1 MRKMHSKAPIVKDLV
16 LLGGGHSHV
25 EVVRNFGMKPM
36 PGVRITLVTR
46 DVVTPYSGMLP
57 GYVSGFYSKEDCH
70 IDLARL
76 TAWAGVRM
84 VCEEACGLDVQN
96 RRLQFKERP
105 ALAYDAL
112 SINIGI
118 TPGLNQVPGAAEHCT
133 PVKPIDGFVR
143 RLDKL
148 LQRAQAAGP
157 TAPLRVVV
165 VGGGAGGVEIALAVQ
180 YRLDQLRQ
188 SAGADCTA
196 ITVTLVCRGRVLAS
210 HTSYAR
216 ASLLAILAQRGV
228 VVREF
233 MRVSS
238 VTEGRMQL
246 QPDGPGGSQGAGQVS
261 CEVEFEE
268 CLWCTQAAAPSWL
281 KTSGLPTD
289 AQGFLAVDPCLHSQG
304 GPLGVF
310 AAGDVASCAAHPRP
324 KAGVFAVR
332 QGPPLT
338 ANLRR
343 FLLNQPL
350 QPFVPQTTFLSL
362 ITTGDRYCVGTK
374 GWMGLQGRWMWWWKD
389 SIDRAFMRKYGDD
402 LPVMAMSPTGA
413 SVLSRALARL
423 PAAVTGSHVVAGLES
438 PDDAALLR
446 PPPHGKLLVQT
457 LDFFKVVWDDP
468 YVFGKVGGASLFP
481 PPGFFLLM
489 QTLIAA
495 THALGDVWAMGGQP
509 RSALALAVVPLMA
522 ESKVEEE
529 LVAMMAGA
537 LQVVTQRLA

>member
-1 MRKMHSKAPIVKDLV
+1 
-16 LLGGGHSHV
+16 
-25 EVVRNFGMKPM
+25 
-36 PGVRITLVTR
+36 
-46 DVVTPYSGMLP
+46 
-57 GYVSGFYSKEDCH
+57 
-70 IDLARL
+70 
-76 TAWAGVRM
+76 
-84 VCEEACGLDVQN
+84 
-96 RRLQFKERP
+96 
-105 ALAYDAL
+105 
-112 SINIGI
+112 
-118 TPGLNQVPGAAEHCT
+118 VPGAAEHCT

-289 AQGFLAVDPCLHSQG
+289 PQGFLAVDPCLHSQG

-332 QGPPLT
+332 QGPPLA

-350 QPFVPQTTFLSL
+350 LPFVPQ
-362 ITTGDRYCVGTK
+362 
-374 GWMGLQGRWMWWWKD
+374 
-389 SIDRAFMRKYGDD
+389 
-402 LPVMAMSPTGA
+402 
-413 SVLSRALARL
+413 
-423 PAAVTGSHVVAGLES
+423 
-438 PDDAALLR
+438 
-446 PPPHGKLLVQT
+446 
-457 LDFFKVVWDDP
+457 
-468 YVFGKVGGASLFP
+468 
-481 PPGFFLLM
+481 
-489 QTLIAA
+489 
-495 THALGDVWAMGGQP
+495 
-509 RSALALAVVPLMA
+509 
-522 ESKVEEE
+522 
-529 LVAMMAGA
+529 
-537 LQVVTQRLA
+537 